1 MKINLIIFI
10 IIFFINESQESNSN
24 RSCSIDHHDCKKEY
38 DLNNTLK
45 IVCKNSKCHNS
56 YKHSCGSI
64 YCSKSE
70 SDCKILLF
78 FRRKLISL
86 TLISNHF
93 SGISFSDEIKKYQ
106 VFVKSFKKCAPQPLE
121 LKRTDVCMKAQD

>member
-10 IIFFINESQESNSN
+10 IFFFINESQESNSN

-93 SGISFSDEIKKYQ
+93 SGISFSDEIKSIKFLSK
-106 VFVKSFKKCAPQPLE
+106 VSKNVPPNHWN
-121 LKRTDVCMKAQD
+121 